1 MVDLYPGFQKFDIAV
16 EGNIVIHVARSG
28 TGPPLLLLHGFP
40 QTHMIWHKVARN
52 LVARYTLVIMDIRGY
67 GGSSKPAVSYQS
79 NPQDHRLYAKSAM
92 ARDCAMLMTKLNFE
106 SFFVCGHD
114 RGGRVAH
121 KLCVDYP
128 TRVTKCM
135 VLDICPTK
143 AMYEATDMRF
153 AHGYWHWFF
162 LTQPAPF
169 PEKIMLASPNETS
182 QKFLKGGGTDIF
194 FEDALAE
201 YKKQFQDW
209 DTVHAMCEDYRAS
222 MQEDIAESYK
232 DIQEGR
238 KIRCP
243 LMVLWGKRGI
253 IEALF
258 DARTLWAEVC
268 ETGVLDE
275 SSGPVDCGHYIPE
288 EAPEDLTKYIEAFF
302 LL

>member
-1 MVDLYPGFQKFDIAV
+1 MVHLYVGFQTFDIAV
-16 EGNIVIHVARSG
+16 EHDVTIHGVRAG

-40 QTHMIWHKVARN
+40 QNHLIWHKVAPH
-52 LVARYTLVIMDIRGY
+52 LMASYTLIIVDIRGY

-79 NPQDHRLYAKSAM
+79 NPQNHTLYAKSAM

-114 RGGRVAH
+114 RGGRIAH

-128 TRVTKCM
+128 TRVFKCM

-153 AHGYWHWFF
+153 AHAYWHWFF

-169 PEKIMLASPNETS
+169 PEKIMLASPNEMS
-182 QKFLKGGGTDIF
+182 EKCFKGRARDVF
-194 FEDALAE
+194 AEEALAE

-222 MQEDIAESYK
+222 MQEDIAESSA
-232 DIQEGR
+232 DIQAGR

-243 LMVLWGKRGI
+243 LMVLWGKQGI
-253 IEALF
+253 IEALL
-258 DARTLWAEVC
+258 DARASWAEVC
-268 ETGVLDE
+268 EEGMLDAN
-275 SSGPVDCGHYIPE
+275 SGIVDCGHYIPE
-288 EAPEDLTKYIEAFF
+288 EAPEDLTNNIKKFF
-302 LL
+302 HS